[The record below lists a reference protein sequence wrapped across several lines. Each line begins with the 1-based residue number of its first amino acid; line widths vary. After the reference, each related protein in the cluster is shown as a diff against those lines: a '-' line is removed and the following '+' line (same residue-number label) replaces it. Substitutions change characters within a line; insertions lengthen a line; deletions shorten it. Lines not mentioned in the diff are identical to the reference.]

1 MRIELV
7 PRVTQ
12 AATAQALVLAIALVR
27 ASARRGKAHLAVA
40 QVGTRKELR
49 MQNVVSVSMSKV
61 IVTLK

>member
-12 AATAQALVLAIALVR
+12 AAALVQALVLALVISLAR
-27 ASARRGKAHLAVA
+27 ASARRGKARVAVA

-49 MQNVVSVSMSKV
+49 M
-61 IVTLK
+61 